1 MEQYLPVCS
10 AVHVRADGV
19 GDEAA
24 RARALLPRRV
34 EPPPAFRPGA
44 PRPFTPDP
52 ARCTPS
58 PSGLPPPNA
67 GHQGE
72 WPRGRNFRAA
82 LRSPACPTRRRAILE
97 PILEH
102 LGRLRP
108 AWCACPDRVC
118 TFGHPAR
125 GALVQDRVCARFVP
139 PPARL
144 SRPLPPSGACACARA
159 YLHMCDCA
167 RLLAR
172 AGREHRALSAVEP
185 HARSLSPMISPS
197 TLTVVLSRS
206 FFSPVGGWP
215 PGRP

>member
-1 MEQYLPVCS
+1 MGEQ
-10 AVHVRADGV
+10 RAHPASTRCPTQVTTTFPRKKESVINANYSD

-24 RARALLPRRV
+24 RARAMQPRLV
-34 EPPPAFRPGA
+34 EPTTALRPSA
-44 PRPFTPDP
+44 PRPFTTDP

-58 PSGLPPPNA
+58 PSGLPPPTA

-144 SRPLPPSGACACARA
+144 SRPLPPSGLRV
-159 YLHMCDCA
+159 
-167 RLLAR
+167 RVR
-172 AGREHRALSAVEP
+172 AGVSAHV
-185 HARSLSPMISPS
+185 
-197 TLTVVLSRS
+197 
-206 FFSPVGGWP
+206 
-215 PGRP
+215 